1 LTLARHWNTV
11 PPSIDGTRFNAPTED
26 HQMAGRASRSRRLL
40 CFVPLALFVSGCGGI
55 RIHDAGREQLSREA
69 VALSATI
76 SAGTGD
82 VFGPMEQNLNAV
94 QATQDK
100 LRKLADAHE
109 LETFQLILPRLTP
122 SDIAGRLLKA
132 MNTRNQVFTDL
143 KKRESEAN
151 QEINDT
157 LNRQTVV
164 TQLLADRADASSTAT
179 TLARLRK
186 RLDWLDDVGRALD
199 KLHEGPSSGT
209 AKPDSSG
216 VANEVTAAAG
226 FNKALE
232 AAKRSLKS
240 VDESPTVTAAAQLIR
255 SVAEQALGMEQS
267 RLLAMRQHLA
277 AVQRLAEGL
286 SVRDQITVCELW
298 VPAVGQIHSAL
309 TDRTEIDK
317 LLSSL
322 TTSGRY
328 KCLGGGDPIQ
338 PLDLRALWAKGT
350 LREYVAAE
358 IKANGLKAK
367 SPELVGALG
376 IILFYERRLFDDTLL
391 NLAREQHLH
400 SIRLS
405 RINAQQRAALVNQLS
420 TGLEVY
426 YRGGIKPETLAQLI
440 LAAAQVGAIT
450 FVGAR
455 Q

>member
-1 LTLARHWNTV
+1 MDGRGARSRLA
-11 PPSIDGTRFNAPTED
+11 
-26 HQMAGRASRSRRLL
+26 RRLL
-40 CFVPLALFVSGCGGI
+40 FLVPLTLFASGCGGI
-55 RIHDAGREQLSREA
+55 RIHDAGREQLSSEA
-69 VALSATI
+69 VALAATI

-82 VFGPMEQNLNAV
+82 VFTPMEQNLNAV
-94 QATQDK
+94 QSTQDK

-109 LETFQLILPRLTP
+109 LETFQLILPRLTA
-122 SDIAGRLLKA
+122 SEIARRLLKA
-132 MNTRNQVFTDL
+132 MNTRNQVFADL
-143 KKRESEAN
+143 KKREAEAN
-151 QEINDT
+151 QAINDT

-164 TQLLADRADASSTAT
+164 TQLLNDRADASSTAT

-199 KLHEGPSSGT
+199 KLHAGLSSGP
-209 AKPDSSG
+209 AKPDSGG
-216 VANEVTAAAG
+216 VVNEVTDASASTSTAAG

-298 VPAVGQIHSAL
+298 VPAVGQFYTAL
-309 TDRTEIDK
+309 ADRTEVDK
-317 LLSSL
+317 LLTSL
-322 TTSGRY
+322 TTSKRY
-328 KCLGGGDPIQ
+328 PCLGGGEPIK
-338 PLDLRALWAKGT
+338 PVDVKALWAKGS
-350 LREYVAAE
+350 LREYVTAD

-376 IILFYERRLFDDTLL
+376 IILFYERRLFDDALL

-420 TGLEVY
+420 AGLEVY

-440 LAAAQVGAIT
+440 LAATQVGAIT

>member
-1 LTLARHWNTV
+1 
-11 PPSIDGTRFNAPTED
+11 
-26 HQMAGRASRSRRLL
+26 MAGRASRSRRLL

-55 RIHDAGREQLSREA
+55 RIHDAGREQLSSEA
-69 VALSATI
+69 VALAATI

-132 MNTRNQVFTDL
+132 MNTRNRVFADL

-164 TQLLADRADASSTAT
+164 TQLLDDRADASSTAN

-199 KLHEGPSSGT
+199 KLHDGLSSGT
-209 AKPDSSG
+209 AKPDSRG
-216 VANEVTAAAG
+216 VANEVTDASARASTAAAG

-277 AVQRLAEGL
+277 AVQRLADGL

-298 VPAVGQIHSAL
+298 VPAVGQIYSAL
-309 TDRTEIDK
+309 TDRTEIDT

-338 PLDLRALWAKGT
+338 PLDLRAMWAKGT

-420 TGLEVY
+420 AGLEVY

>member
-1 LTLARHWNTV
+1 VSLA
-11 PPSIDGTRFNAPTED
+11 FFA
-26 HQMAGRASRSRRLL
+26 
-40 CFVPLALFVSGCGGI
+40 SGCGVI
-55 RIHDAGREQLSREA
+55 RIHDAGREQLASEA
-69 VALSATI
+69 VALAATI

-82 VFGPMEQNLNAV
+82 VFTPMEQNLNAV
-94 QATQDK
+94 QSTQDK

-122 SDIAGRLLKA
+122 SDIAGRLVKA
-132 MNTRNQVFTDL
+132 MDTRNKVFADL
-143 KKRESEAN
+143 QKRESEAN
-151 QEINDT
+151 QAINET

-164 TQLLADRADASSTAT
+164 TQLLDDRAEASSTAT

-199 KLHEGPSSGT
+199 KLHEGLSSGT
-209 AKPDSSG
+209 AKPDAAG
-216 VANEVTAAAG
+216 AAQEVTDASARASTAADAFNNAFAAA
-226 FNKALE
+226 KH
-232 AAKRSLKS
+232 SLKT

-255 SVAEQALGMEQS
+255 SLAEQALGMEQS

-277 AVQRLAEGL
+277 AVQRLADGL
-286 SVRDQITVCELW
+286 SVRDQITVCDLW
-298 VPAVGQIHSAL
+298 VPAVGQIYSAL
-309 TDRTEIDK
+309 TDRTQVDK
-317 LLSSL
+317 LLADL
-322 TTSGRY
+322 TTSKRY
-328 KCLGGGDPIQ
+328 KCLGGADPIQ
-338 PLDLRALWAKGT
+338 PLDLTALWAKGT

-376 IILFYERRLFDDTLL
+376 IILFYERRLFDDALL

-420 TGLEVY
+420 EGLEVY

-440 LAAAQVGAIT
+440 LSAAQVGAIT

>member
-1 LTLARHWNTV
+1 
-11 PPSIDGTRFNAPTED
+11 
-26 HQMAGRASRSRRLL
+26 MAGRAARSRRLL

-55 RIHDAGREQLSREA
+55 RIHDAGRQQLSSEA
-69 VALSATI
+69 VALAATI

-132 MNTRNQVFTDL
+132 MNTRNRVFADL

-164 TQLLADRADASSTAT
+164 TQLLNDRAAASSTAN

-199 KLHEGPSSGT
+199 KLHDGLSSGT

-216 VANEVTAAAG
+216 VANEVTDASARASTAPAG

-255 SVAEQALGMEQS
+255 GVAEQALGMEQS

-277 AVQRLAEGL
+277 AVQRLADGL

-298 VPAVGQIHSAL
+298 VPAVGQIYSAL

-338 PLDLRALWAKGT
+338 PLDLSALWAKGT

-420 TGLEVY
+420 AGLEVY

-440 LAAAQVGAIT
+440 LAAAQVGSIT